1 MAIPDCGG
9 WHGITLVVDN
19 QSIEVQEHMKLQSTE
34 EVNAARQQKMDL
46 AAAAIREM
54 RATTRFD
61 VPDNVR
67 TVLANAQ
74 GISVE
79 DAETAEAHN
88 RQADRALAN
97 IEAQAAAR
105 VGTDTEVV

>member
-1 MAIPDCGG
+1 MELKTTD
-9 WHGITLVVDN
+9 
-19 QSIEVQEHMKLQSTE
+19 Q
-34 EVNAARQQKMDL
+34 VNAERQQKMDL

-54 RATTRFD
+54 RASTRFD
-61 VPDNVR
+61 VPGHVR

-74 GISVE
+74 GISVA

-88 RQADRALAN
+88 RQADLSLQR

-105 VGTDTEVV
+105 ADTDGEVV